1 MSAASPTAPSPPEP
15 AAPTSASPESEHE
28 QHVRRLERERAR
40 SGAAAFAWALAFAV
54 VPFFAFALG
63 ALYGPFPL
71 AREEL
76 LGGALLALAFGLVL
90 QAATVRRATEHD
102 ARLVARVREGDKGR
116 RVAVFEHHLWIDDA
130 VALRPVRGARLAE
143 DNTLRIE
150 LVDAD
155 GAALTRTFTGRRQV
169 LAALRDELSAD
180 LAGAA
185 SADGGAPDTW
195 TVGRSGLRG

>member
-1 MSAASPTAPSPPEP
+1 MSAAGDTAP
-15 AAPTSASPESEHE
+15 AAPEPPAPTSTSPESERE

-76 LGGALLALAFGLVL
+76 LGGSLLALALGLVL

-102 ARLVARVREGDKGR
+102 ARLVARVREGNKGR
-116 RVAVFEHHLWIDDA
+116 RVAVFERHLWIDDA

-143 DNTLRIE
+143 DNTLSIE

-155 GAALTRTFTGRRQV
+155 GATLTRTFAGRRQV

-180 LAGAA
+180 LAPSTEAR
-185 SADGGAPDTW
+185 APDTW
-195 TVGRSGLRG
+195 SVGRSGLRG